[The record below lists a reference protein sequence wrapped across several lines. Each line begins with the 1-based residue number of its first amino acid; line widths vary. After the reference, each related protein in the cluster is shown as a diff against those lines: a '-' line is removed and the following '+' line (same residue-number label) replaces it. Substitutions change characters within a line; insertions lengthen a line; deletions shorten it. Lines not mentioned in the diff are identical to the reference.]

1 VVNPDS
7 SLNIN
12 AVEAVP
18 VDQLDVEA
26 ARRALTDAQKR
37 VERATSDQDKIAAE
51 IEVEVYSAVVASA

>member
-1 VVNPDS
+1 MVNPDS